1 VGIKFAVHNGKT
13 YQEIFITEEMVGRKL
28 GEFVL
33 SVFLLKRKSKKTSES
48 GKANLQ
54 LNTDTF
60 WWAGRENALPISRA
74 RTSRA
79 RASFSVSDARFTEV
93 ECIDRRHL
101 QNHVWDLSRALR
113 E

>member
-33 SVFLLKRKSKKTSES
+33 LVFLLKRKSKKTSEF

-54 LNTDTF
+54 LNTDAL
-60 WWAGRENALPISRA
+60 WWTERENALPISRA

-79 RASFSVSDARFTEV
+79 LDVGGVD
-93 ECIDRRHL
+93 I
-101 QNHVWDLSRALR
+101 
-113 E
+113 